1 MPEERISVHVANGL
15 LTEVDM
21 SELLGLS
28 ENVVMNYIEKG
39 LLPGARVG
47 SQHTRRRT
55 LTSIR
60 QLIEFVEKKTN
71 LQSSG

>member
-1 MPEERISVHVANGL
+1 MPENRISVQAASGL
-15 LTEVDM
+15 LTELDM

-28 ENVVMNYIEKG
+28 ENVVMDYIKKG

-60 QLIEFVEKKTN
+60 QLVEFVEEKAN
-71 LQSSG
+71 LQNRG